1 MNQPHSIAT
10 QHETLFEH
18 GYPIDAP
25 DLRRLYENAKRDQ
38 WNAAKDIDWNEPS
51 IPSDGVLSPT
61 S

>member
-1 MNQPHSIAT
+1 MNQPHTIAT

-38 WNAAKDIDWNEPS
+38 WNAAKS
-51 IPSDGVLSPT
+51 T
-61 S
+61 A